1 MRASVTAS
9 CDSSKEIRASGASGE
24 HVRGCFRVPEHRSN
38 SDSETDHDRQQP
50 SGRVHLLCPGC
61 NKSFTNISSLRR
73 HRNSRWLPFCRAAAS
88 ALKRPRIVRVYDSES
103 AQDAIDRINEMMGDG
118 TNRGVPPR
126 AALNPYLQPR
136 DEVGGVQSQ
145 PKVYTQFATGLHAVY
160 TTFELDSHMGYM

>member
-1 MRASVTAS
+1 MLSGKGK
-9 CDSSKEIRASGASGE
+9 KEAMLVKILTLP
-24 HVRGCFRVPEHRSN
+24 CFAPSLESEILFCYN
-38 SDSETDHDRQQP
+38 SFFMLEE
-50 SGRVHLLCPGC
+50 
-61 NKSFTNISSLRR
+61 SFTNISSLRR

-145 PKVYTQFATGLHAVY
+145 PKLYTQFTTSLHTVY
-160 TTFELDSHMGYM
+160 TTFDSGLHMFAQFEICLYIVYIKFY